1 MQKHANALEQKASL
15 RVLIETVESSDYNV
29 RVPSDRLADD
39 GAEESGIDSKC
50 KRRRSLD

>member
-29 RVPSDRLADD
+29 RVPSDRLDDD
-39 GAEESGIDSKC
+39 GAEESAIDSKC